1 MNFKALLSAI
11 ALFISSISALSVINF
26 PLNLRVEPGSD
37 LSIQLEGN
45 DITAGDHV
53 RVELWDNQEDEDI
66 NAAILGEEL
75 KVNSDLSVNFDIPA
89 NYPKTKN
96 AFLRVY
102 YKCHN
107 TVSPRFT
114 IKPAKNCLDNK
125 KPHKP
130 VEPIII
136 HPTPSP
142 VIIYQPS
149 ANHIS
154 SLTATPIIIVAGPA
168 ATPAGNAGSGA
179 VGAVIDGSSVS
190 SAIRSTVSAKSS
202 TTTMSTST
210 STSSASVAKIS
221 ISSIAVALTIAFAM
235 LF

>member
-1 MNFKALLSAI
+1 MNFKVLLNIFALL
-11 ALFISSISALSVINF
+11 ISSISALSVINF

-37 LSIQLEGN
+37 LSIQLEG
-45 DITAGDHV
+45 DGIAAGDHV
-53 RVELWDNQEDEDI
+53 RVELWDNQDDEDV

-75 KVNSDLSVNFDIPA
+75 KVDHDLSVYFDIPSHF
-89 NYPKTKN
+89 PKTKN

-130 VEPIII
+130 VEVTAI
-136 HPTPSP
+136 HPIPI
-142 VIIYQPS
+142 VIYQPTTS
-149 ANHIS
+149 HIERH
-154 SLTATPIIIVAGPA
+154 TATPIVILAGPV
-168 ATPAGNAGSGA
+168 ATPVAHAGSGA
-179 VGAVIDGSSVS
+179 VNPIIVETAQTSATRPTTSVKS
-190 SAIRSTVSAKSS
+190 SAII
-202 TTTMSTST
+202 MSTST

-221 ISSIAVALTIAFAM
+221 AGSIAIALTIALAI

>member
-1 MNFKALLSAI
+1 MNFKALLSVFT
-11 ALFISSISALSVINF
+11 LFISSISALSVINF

-37 LSIQLEGN
+37 LTIQLEGN
-45 DITAGDHV
+45 DIAAGDHV
-53 RVELWDNQEDEDI
+53 RVELWDNQDDEDI

-75 KVNSDLSVNFDIPA
+75 KVNSDLSVDFDIPSHF
-89 NYPKTKN
+89 PKTKN

-130 VEPIII
+130 TEVSPI
-136 HPTPSP
+136 HPTPIVIYHSSSSHIAGPISTPIVIVGP
-142 VIIYQPS
+142 V
-149 ANHIS
+149 
-154 SLTATPIIIVAGPA
+154 ATPVA
-168 ATPAGNAGSGA
+168 NAGSGA
-179 VGAVIDGSSVS
+179 IVPIIVETVKTSATRPTASIKS
-190 SAIRSTVSAKSS
+190 SATI
-202 TTTMSTST
+202 MSTST

-221 ISSIAVALTIAFAM
+221 AGSIIIGLTVAFAM